1 MAKGE
6 RYYAMLQANIIEQR
20 EEDLEALRKAK
31 ELEDE
36 CLSNDEIKTLY
47 RSNDTLI
54 IGKKN
59 SRYLKLIKELQAEKE
74 KA

>member
-6 RYYAMLQANIIEQR
+6 RYYAMLQANIIRQR
-20 EEDLEALRKAK
+20 VTDLEALRKAK

-36 CLSNDEIKTLY
+36 YLSNGEIKTLY
-47 RSNDTLI
+47 RSNNTLI

-59 SRYLKLIKELQAEKE
+59 SRYLKRIKELQAEKE